1 MMNLLFKKASERRK
15 YEAMVKSSGA
25 KVD

>member
-1 MMNLLFKKASERRK
+1 MMDLLFKKTSERRK

>member
-1 MMNLLFKKASERRK
+1 MLDLLFKKASERRK
-15 YEAMVKSSGA
+15 HEAMVKSSGA